1 MPANQAAPR
10 PAASLDLAL
19 IGNCTVSALIERRGS
34 IVWCCMPCFDSTP
47 VFDAL
52 LHSRD
57 GLPLDGALT
66 VELEGLARTEQS
78 YDPGTAIV
86 RTRLWDDRGQGIELT
101 DFAPR
106 FIHRDRVFR
115 PAQLVR
121 RVHLLAGVNT
131 SGGTNYVATGLA
143 WRFNIS
149 ERFYVQPGIGVAVH
163 DGRVTLPSPDEPGL
177 TPEERLKRQGDFDT
191 KLDLGSR
198 VLFEPELSIG
208 WKATRRLSVEL
219 SWIHISHAKLAG
231 DYNPGLGDVGVRL
244 LYRYGLD
251 R

>member
-1 MPANQAAPR
+1 MSPRILIMTLAAAALAAG
-10 PAASLDLAL
+10 PAAAGEVFAGVYAHDVDDGISYGQFEDGAQVVVGARTTSLDELAFL
-19 IGNCTVSALIERRGS
+19 GK
-34 IVWCCMPCFDSTP
+34 P
-47 VFDAL
+47 
-52 LHSRD
+52 
-57 GLPLDGALT
+57 
-66 VELEGLARTEQS
+66 
-78 YDPGTAIV
+78 
-86 RTRLWDDRGQGIELT
+86 
-101 DFAPR
+101 
-106 FIHRDRVFR
+106 
-115 PAQLVR
+115 

-143 WRFNIS
+143 WRFNVS
-149 ERFYVQPGIGVAVH
+149 ERVYIQPGIGVAVH
-163 DGRVTLPSPDEPGL
+163 DGRVNLPSPDEPGL
-177 TPEERLKRQGDFDT
+177 TPDERLKRLRDFQT

-219 SWIHISHAKLAG
+219 SWIHVSHAKLAD